1 MNTLFVSEKN
11 ENCHISKYIISA
23 RFAKRWKRKYLGFIV
38 SSPRSPAHPRH
49 HTAFPIPCLK
59 ERRRKQKNKGK
70 KEKKSGSGLSV
81 KQEPS
86 LLYKLN
92 R

>member
-1 MNTLFVSEKN
+1 MLDSPSDGKGEKIN
-11 ENCHISKYIISA
+11 
-23 RFAKRWKRKYLGFIV
+23 LGSIV
-38 SSPRSPAHPRH
+38 SSPLSPPHPTHR
-49 HTAFPIPCLK
+49 FPHSMP
-59 ERRRKQKNKGK
+59 ERKGGENKRIRGKK
-70 KEKKSGSGLSV
+70 KEKRSGSGLSV